1 MTIRRCIAALL
12 VTCTLSVHAAEDPDK
27 AGTTI
32 VGDQDAALGLYLL
45 PWKEE
50 RPSDMRRAP
59 GMHDEPMATVDGA
72 GFSRTSTYYATGRAY
87 RAERLQRNR

>member
-1 MTIRRCIAALL
+1 MIRRCIAALL
-12 VTCTLSVHAAEDPDK
+12 VSCALSVLAGEESDP

-32 VGDQDAALGLYLL
+32 VGDQDAALGLYLM

-50 RPSDMRRAP
+50 RPSDLHRAP
-59 GMHDEPMATVDGA
+59 GMHDEPMAPVDDA
-72 GFSRTSTYYATGRAY
+72 AFARTSRYYAAGRAY